1 MIEYILFTNLSAT
14 LFYTWLIVGTLF
26 LFIELAMPGFLGFV
40 SCSFGCFAA
49 AFGAHCGIHPFWQC
63 WIALA
68 IAALSFLFLWAV
80 VRTKKNTS
88 LYLTNAHSLIGQE
101 AVVTE
106 EIAKNRAGR
115 VKIRGEEWVAITHG
129 SSILEP
135 TQTVRIKALDG
146 NMLIVG

>member
-1 MIEYILFTNLSAT
+1 MIEYVLFNNLAST

-49 AFGAHCGIHPFWQC
+49 AFAAHYDVGPFWQC
-63 WIALA
+63 WIALGVA
-68 IAALSFLFLWAV
+68 GLSFLCLWLIIE
-80 VRTKKNTS
+80 TKKNSS

-101 AVVTE
+101 AIVTE
-106 EIAKNRAGR
+106 TITRSRTGR
-115 VKIRGEEWVAITHG
+115 VKIKGEEWVAITHS
-129 SSILEP
+129 SSIMEP